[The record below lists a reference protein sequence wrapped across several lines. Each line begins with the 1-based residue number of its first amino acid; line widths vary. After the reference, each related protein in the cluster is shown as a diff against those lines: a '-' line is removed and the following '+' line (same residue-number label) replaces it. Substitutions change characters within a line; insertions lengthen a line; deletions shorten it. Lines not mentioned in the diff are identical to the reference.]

1 MSSQIPRKYAFAKQ
15 GLLGLLSRLEGDV
28 GDAAA
33 ADELAQTF
41 SVALEMVHSAAADAE
56 VDVAVDSEVTDCLN
70 LARARLLPH
79 ASASWLEHSP
89 HLVAGKEEEFRSVAV
104 APLAPLDVAGG
115 YARLAEYRQQVEA
128 GTMSRSEFEAHR
140 SAILMADPGLGL
152 PSSLAVSSPLLRLS
166 MEPSPVGGGAS
177 PAVALSELFS
187 NQTLHSPVV
196 RAATAASSP
205 SGFAATPSE
214 AAAASIASGSQS
226 RHRTAEPAP
235 AADSVP
241 PRGIKRGRDA
251 PLMDVSQIPGYV
263 RRKVKCAPFVGT
275 APPYPCSHCVS
286 AGRECRRAATGRARG
301 RPAAAVPSGAAPSG
315 AAATSSLR
323 LPASAFFAPEMPSSG
338 VGLAATVMF
347 WRGEIAR
354 TLAARRALDVQL
366 SFAEWQYAHFLGA
379 LVEPEPP
386 SSKPP
391 RKRARTSSSRGPPR
405 APSTKGKEKA
415 IDVDALS
422 DGAGDAEAMDD
433 AEDGASVGGDGAD
446 DGNGAGDA
454 ESSWTGFA
462 ASFGYALLVSVLW
475 QFSFPLSLFV
485 MPVLANDAVAADAPD
500 EADRRAYVSAVTRLA
515 VLAERWFG
523 LRSRPEDV
531 AGFLRDFYQA
541 LDHAEQLAVR
551 LGLSGL
557 TESAREL
564 RSIIE
569 EAAAPHAELEWL
581 LLFPGV
587 FEEHRSW
594 IIRYAAV
601 FSRAQ
606 AVVIANFVSGRNI
619 PPLRD
624 PYILAV
630 AEFRDMRADG
640 VIELDELQWQEER
653 LGRASLLAEI
663 RRRES
668 LGEAVL
674 TNSG

>member
-1 MSSQIPRKYAFAKQ
+1 MPFGGVTERAKPRHRCAYLRCRRTRDFGLWTSPLFALRRLLTADWLLGCELGVSFPLPTELLTVLSQLGRRRVGSHRGLRLVGNTGGEMKVCKSATSRSLLMVDLSGIFFFATSCLLMFSQIPCKYAFAKQ

-41 SVALEMVHSAAADAE
+41 SVALEMVHLAAADAE

-115 YARLAEYRQQVEA
+115 YARLTEYWQQVEA

-196 RAATAASSP
+196 RAATAALSP

-226 RHRTAEPAP
+226 RRRTAEPAP

-263 RRKVKCAPFVGT
+263 RCLGCIQRKVKCAPFVGT

-366 SFAEWQYAHFLGA
+366 SFAD
-379 LVEPEPP
+379 
-386 SSKPP
+386 KPP

-433 AEDGASVGGDGAD
+433 AEDGAGVGGDGAD

-462 ASFGYALLVSVLW
+462 ASFGYA
-475 QFSFPLSLFV
+475 
-485 MPVLANDAVAADAPD
+485 
-500 EADRRAYVSAVTRLA
+500 
-515 VLAERWFG
+515 
-523 LRSRPEDV
+523 
-531 AGFLRDFYQA
+531 
-541 LDHAEQLAVR
+541 
-551 LGLSGL
+551 
-557 TESAREL
+557 
-564 RSIIE
+564 
-569 EAAAPHAELEWL
+569 
-581 LLFPGV
+581 
-587 FEEHRSW
+587 
-594 IIRYAAV
+594 
-601 FSRAQ
+601 
-606 AVVIANFVSGRNI
+606 
-619 PPLRD
+619 
-624 PYILAV
+624 
-630 AEFRDMRADG
+630 
-640 VIELDELQWQEER
+640 
-653 LGRASLLAEI
+653 
-663 RRRES
+663 
-668 LGEAVL
+668 
-674 TNSG
+674 